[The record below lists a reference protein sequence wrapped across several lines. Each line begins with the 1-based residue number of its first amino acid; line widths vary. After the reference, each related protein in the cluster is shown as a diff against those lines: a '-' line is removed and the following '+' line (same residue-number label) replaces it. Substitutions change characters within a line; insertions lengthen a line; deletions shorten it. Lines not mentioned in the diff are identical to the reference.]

1 MGLPITMKT
10 NFSKFWLKK
19 CDSQPRGQASAAAT
33 QAKTKLTGE
42 PREED
47 RASGFFSAGDHVRF
61 RPVTIDDL
69 NEVMVIERSA
79 FDFPWSAGFFRQE
92 LQVACARSILAEI
105 DGKIVGYVLFWVLP
119 GAIDIHNVAVHHD
132 YRRRGIARELLG
144 LVTDEARRQSLSRV
158 LLEVRRSNVP
168 AQKLYQAMGF
178 LATGI
183 RKRYYS
189 DNEDAVAMTLEIDAI
204 VART

>member
-1 MGLPITMKT
+1 MKT
-10 NFSKFWLKK
+10 NFSKFWLKN
-19 CDSQPRGQASAAAT
+19 CDSQPSGQASAART
-33 QAKTKLTGE
+33 QAKTKLSGD
-42 PREED
+42 PQEEH
-47 RASGFFSAGDHVRF
+47 RVSGFFSAGDHVRF
-61 RPVTIDDL
+61 RPMTIDDL
-69 NEVMVIERSA
+69 DEVMAIERSA
-79 FDFPWSAGFFRQE
+79 FDFPWSSGFFRQE

-119 GAIDIHNVAVHHD
+119 GAIDVHNIAVHQD
-132 YRRRGIARELLG
+132 YRRRGIARELLE

-158 LLEVRRSNVP
+158 LLEVRISNTA
-168 AQKLYQAMGF
+168 AQKLYLAMGF

-189 DNEDAVAMTLEIDAI
+189 DSEDAVAMTLEINPI